1 MPNLDALLIWV
12 PEIRRLTR
20 SHDELRAAL
29 ILAGKRIRHLN
40 FGRRDDPV
48 LTVLRH
54 VLRNARSVRAEFR
67 RMVP

>member
-1 MPNLDALLIWV
+1 M

-29 ILAGKRIRHLN
+29 ILAGRRIRHLN

-48 LTVLRH
+48 LKVLRQ
-54 VLRNARSVRAEFR
+54 VLRDALGVRAEFKAR
-67 RMVP
+67 